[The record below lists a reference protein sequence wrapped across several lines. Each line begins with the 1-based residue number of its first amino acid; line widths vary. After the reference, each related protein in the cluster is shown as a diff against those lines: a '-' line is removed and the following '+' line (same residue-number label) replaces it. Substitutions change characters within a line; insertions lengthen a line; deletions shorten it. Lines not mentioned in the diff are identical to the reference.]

1 MITLAGALAGCAS
14 ATRGW
19 TEQIAINTTPEGVN
33 ARIDGGDQHE
43 CVTPC
48 TVTVRR
54 NADVTVHL
62 NKPGYRPETVALTKE
77 VSVGG
82 AAGFAGNIIAGG
94 AVGMVVDAAS
104 GATLEVGSAL
114 ASPQMMFAGSSE
126 LIVDNAALFGT
137 NVGTTSYNGPN
148 LQDFAGG
155 DTIDLKSFSFGGAG
169 SNYDPTTSLL
179 QLTNGSSQIATLDFT
194 SLGSGTFHLTSDGGA
209 GTLITHA

>member
-1 MITLAGALAGCAS
+1 MLRVVTALALAGALAGCAS

-19 TEQIAINTTPEGVN
+19 TEQIAISTTPEGAN

-77 VSVGG
+77 ISAGG

-104 GATLEVGSAL
+104 GATLEHRPNPVTVTMQPMGQTPSA
-114 ASPQMMFAGSSE
+114 AGRPAPRRPAKQKQAPPVS
-126 LIVDNAALFGT
+126 
-137 NVGTTSYNGPN
+137 
-148 LQDFAGG
+148 
-155 DTIDLKSFSFGGAG
+155 
-169 SNYDPTTSLL
+169 
-179 QLTNGSSQIATLDFT
+179 
-194 SLGSGTFHLTSDGGA
+194 
-209 GTLITHA
+209 